1 MPELPEVETV
11 RRTLEQALQGR
22 RIVDVP
28 RIAWER
34 TIAEPAPELFREALR
49 NRPIE
54 GVDRRAKYVIIRL
67 DNEEAVVVHLR
78 MTGRLTIVDAEATPD
93 VHTHV
98 VFRLDNGQQLMFHDQ
113 RKFGRIWLLD
123 RAGLAALHGKLGP
136 EPLGEALTSAEFRI
150 LLRRRKGRL
159 KPLLLDQK
167 LLAGLGNIYVDEALW
182 LAKLHP
188 LQLVG
193 DLSDEALD
201 TLYDAI
207 RQVLSNAIANRG
219 TTFADYRDGWGFT
232 GNNQNFLNVYDR
244 TGKPCP
250 RCGTPIERVVV
261 AQRGTHLCPHCQ
273 QVTYPA
279 PLAQT
284 RERPL

>member
-11 RRTLEQALQGR
+11 CRTLAQVLKGR

-49 NRPIE
+49 DRPIE

-67 DNEEAVVVHLR
+67 DNDEAVVVHLR
-78 MTGRLTIVDAEATPD
+78 MTGRLTITDADVQPD
-93 VHTHV
+93 THTHV

-136 EPLGEALTSAEFRI
+136 EPLGEALTAAEFQI

-167 LLAGLGNIYVDEALW
+167 LLAGMGNIYVDEALW

-193 DLSDEALD
+193 DLSDDAID
-201 TLYDAI
+201 TLYEAI
-207 RQVLSNAIANRG
+207 RQVLTNAIANRG
-219 TTFADYRDGWGFT
+219 TTFADYRDGWGFA
-232 GNNQNFLNVYDR
+232 GSNQQFLNVYDR
-244 TGKPCP
+244 AGNPCP
-250 RCGTPIERVVV
+250 RCGTSIERVVV

-273 QVTYPA
+273 QLTYLA
-279 PLAQT
+279 PLTET
-284 RERPL
+284 RERSV

>member
-1 MPELPEVETV
+1 
-11 RRTLEQALQGR
+11 
-22 RIVDVP
+22 VP
-28 RIAWER
+28 RIAWAR

-49 NRPIE
+49 NRPIT

-67 DNEEAVVVHLR
+67 DNDEAVVVHLR
-78 MTGRLTIVDAEATPD
+78 MTGRLIMAEADAQPD
-93 VHTHV
+93 AHTHV
-98 VFRLDNGQQLMFHDQ
+98 VFGLDNGQQLMFHDQ

-123 RAGLAALHGKLGP
+123 RAGLAALDGKLGP
-136 EPLGEALTSAEFRI
+136 EPLGEALTAAEFRI
-150 LLRRRKGRL
+150 LLRRRNGRL

-193 DLSDEALD
+193 DLSDDQLD
-201 TLYDAI
+201 TLYAAV
-207 RQVLSNAIANRG
+207 RQVLADAINNRG

-244 TGKPCP
+244 KAQPCP

-273 QVTYPA
+273 QLRFPVPNTIP
-279 PLAQT
+279 Q
-284 RERPL
+284 ERTV

>member
-11 RRTLEQALQGR
+11 RRTLHQALQGR

-49 NRPIE
+49 NRAIE

-67 DNEEAVVVHLR
+67 DNDEAVVVHLR
-78 MTGRLTIVDAEATPD
+78 MTGRLTIADAGAQPD
-93 VHTHV
+93 NHTHV
-98 VFRLDNGQQLMFHDQ
+98 VFQLDNGQQLMFHDQ

-123 RAGLAALHGKLGP
+123 RAGLAALSGKLGP
-136 EPLGEALTSAEFRI
+136 EPLGEALTAAEFRI

-193 DLSDEALD
+193 DLSDDALD

-207 RQVLSNAIANRG
+207 RQVLTNAINNRG
-219 TTFADYRDGWGFT
+219 TTFADYRDGWGFA
-232 GNNQNFLNVYDR
+232 GSNQNFLNVYDR
-244 TGKPCP
+244 AGRPCP
-250 RCGTPIERVVV
+250 RCGTQIERVVV
-261 AQRGTHLCPHCQ
+261 AQRGTHVCPHCQ
-273 QVTYPA
+273 QLKYPTPVTETQA
-279 PLAQT
+279 
-284 RERPL
+284 RSV